1 MMESILQIDAV
12 HGMCYCYSQGAFD
25 TVERGD
31 RKRSD
36 SLVEKF
42 FKNEFLDSPKTAL
55 WMIYLR
61 FTVLNTALPLDQ
73 IRNYMEEFR
82 NGKLAVLDE
91 IKPSAKAFLHRGVA
105 LLEDLHTDNELCES

>member
-1 MMESILQIDAV
+1 MESMIQVDAV

-25 TVERGD
+25 AVEPGY
-31 RKRSD
+31 RKRSN

-42 FKNEFLDSPKTAL
+42 FRNIFLNSPKTPL

-61 FTVLNTALPLDQ
+61 FTVLNKALPLDQ

-105 LLEDLHTDNELCES
+105 LLEDLHTDIKLCES